1 MTQEQMSSKMWTPAN
16 VVTVVRILLI
26 PVFVVVLLSP
36 WPAWMPESA
45 FWASLQPW
53 LATIVFAGISATDA
67 LDGYLAR
74 SRNEVTDFGKFIDP
88 LADKILVCAA
98 LLALIELQEI
108 PSWIALII
116 IAREFIVSGL
126 RMLAASKGVVIA
138 ASWYGKTKTVLQ
150 IIAIIMFIPMY
161 TDSFTQLLGGLHG
174 AYVMLAWV
182 VMIAAVVMT
191 ILSMLDYFK
200 KSKELFQ

>member
-116 IAREFIVSGL
+116 IAREFIISGFRL
-126 RMLAASKGVVIA
+126 VASDNGVVIA
-138 ASWYGKTKTVLQ
+138 ASYWGKFKTVFQ
-150 IIAIIMFIPMY
+150 
-161 TDSFTQLLGGLHG
+161 
-174 AYVMLAWV
+174 MLMVITMVFGFKVAFWQVLELVFMWV
-182 VMIAAVVMT
+182 AL
-191 ILSMLDYFK
+191 ILTVISLVDYIYK
-200 KSKELFQ
+200 NKDVLKETK